1 MSGPNVSD
9 TGVVRQ
15 YCTAFDEGVDMSMIS
30 KFRRTSTSKRTSRD
44 IARALRS
51 APTRASREELLLL
64 QNR

>member
-1 MSGPNVSD
+1 
-9 TGVVRQ
+9 
-15 YCTAFDEGVDMSMIS
+15 MSMIS
-30 KFRRTSTSKRTSRD
+30 KIRNRSAASRKRTSRD

>member
-1 MSGPNVSD
+1 MSIIG
-9 TGVVRQ
+9 T
-15 YCTAFDEGVDMSMIS
+15 
-30 KFRRTSTSKRTSRD
+30 FRSRTRNSNKRTSRE